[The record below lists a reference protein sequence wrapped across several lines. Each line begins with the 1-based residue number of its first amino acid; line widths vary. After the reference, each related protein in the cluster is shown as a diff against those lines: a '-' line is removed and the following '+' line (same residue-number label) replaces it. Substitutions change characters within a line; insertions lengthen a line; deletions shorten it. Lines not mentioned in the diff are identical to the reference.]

1 MTDEFPQK
9 GNHESCHHMKVAAT
23 IQDWAPAESDPVDVV
38 KMTDSIRAG
47 EGKCDSI

>member
-9 GNHESCHHMKVAAT
+9 GNHGRHMKVA
-23 IQDWAPAESDPVDVV
+23 IQDWAPAESDPVDIV
-38 KMTDSIRAG
+38 KMTECIRAG